1 MCDEDVILSLE
12 NLVLFCGL
20 VNIQNDNQSAYVCR
34 YKTDLYWTS
43 LGGVN
48 DLII

>member
-20 VNIQNDNQSAYVCR
+20 VNIQNDNQPAYVCIR
-34 YKTDLYWTS
+34 LIYTGQVWEALTTS
-43 LGGVN
+43 
-48 DLII
+48 